1 MAIQQAKQQVS
12 DVQQAMNNIDKRKKS
27 LAGDLSN
34 TQPNRTS
41 TGATGSSAL
50 LSDWVGQVSIV
61 EENAELIRSYLQMV
75 TGKRFVQSIIRSV
88 LAAID
93 ETNKERDLVETD
105 QYVLF
110 KDTTAV
116 AHFDE
121 TNVFNYHVKFYS
133 LNDERVAKL
142 SPSNDRM
149 AHEWGQKIL
158 GKVAWDGKEANQWLI
173 ANGLD
178 PKTQGKVAF
187 FKREKIA
194 KPTK

>member
-1 MAIQQAKQQVS
+1 MAIQQAKQQVT

-27 LAGDLSN
+27 LAGDLAN

-41 TGATGSSAL
+41 SGATGSSAL

-93 ETNKERDLVETD
+93 ESDED
-105 QYVLF
+105 YVLF
-110 KDTTAV
+110 KDTAEV

-121 TNVFNYHVKFYS
+121 TNVFNHHVKFYS
-133 LNDERVAKL
+133 LSEERVAKL

-158 GKVAWDGKEANQWLI
+158 GKAAWDGKEANQWLI
-173 ANGLD
+173 ANGLEL
-178 PKTQGKVAF
+178 KSKVAF

>member
-1 MAIQQAKQQVS
+1 MAIQQAKQQVNE
-12 DVQQAMNNIDKRKKS
+12 VQVAMDNVDKRKKS
-27 LAGDLSN
+27 LASDLAATPTN
-34 TQPNRTS
+34 TKS

-50 LSDWVGQVSIV
+50 LSDWVGKVSIV

-75 TGKRFVQSIIRSV
+75 TGKRFVQSIIRTV
-88 LAAID
+88 LNAID
-93 ETNKERDLVETD
+93 ESDED
-105 QYVLF
+105 YVLF
-110 KDTTAV
+110 KDTAEV

-121 TNVFNYHVKFYS
+121 TNVFNHHVKFYS
-133 LNDERVAKL
+133 LNDERVSKL

-187 FKREKIA
+187 FKRDKIA
-194 KPTK
+194 KPTTK